1 MKKTIFRKVL
11 AFILSFSV
19 FMSAGVGLPAGIF
32 SIAFAQDSVAAGDFL
47 VSGGTEGVD
56 YSYEDGTL
64 TILTATQL
72 TIKNADVNAVTTDK
86 ILVASDVAADV
97 ILAGVNIDVSASG
110 CAFNAD
116 SGKTVTVTLADGSNN
131 TLRSGAGY
139 AGLWSNDSELII
151 NGGAL
156 GTGKLSA
163 QGGGRSAGIGGG
175 FESVN
180 ATVTINGG
188 DIKAYGGEWGAG
200 IGSGYYSSNATVTI
214 NGGKIWAYG
223 DEKGAGIGS
232 GYYSS
237 DATVTINGGEIL
249 AQGGSDSAGIGGGA
263 YCKHDTVV
271 INGGDIEA
279 TGGQWGAGIGSGM
292 NSEYTTVEI
301 SGGTIFAYGGS
312 EGAGI
317 GSGDSGVNTTV
328 TINGGVIE
336 AQGGS
341 DGAGIGSGLLAQ
353 DTTVT
358 INGGS
363 IKAQGGENADGI
375 GSSDGNTTPKNALGE
390 DVTAYTIDNP
400 DSKDIAIDGKVY
412 PSVHSDSDKKVY
424 VYLSMSE
431 HYLAQGSDVYKLSY
445 EENSFVK
452 TEDNNSDNPF
462 IIKGIN
468 LEEVVDY
475 YFYDSVLYIDTE
487 KEITISNKIPTQA
500 TSCTISVQGRS
511 ANIVLAG
518 VNISSDS
525 SDALSLEGYGGETV
539 TITLADGT
547 VNRLVGEGER
557 AGLYTDYCNLVINGG
572 VRGDG
577 QLEVS
582 SGRGRAGIGSY
593 NSWADITINGGIIDV
608 RGGEHGAGI
617 GGGEYISNITVTING
632 GKIIAEGGAYG
643 AGIGGGDYG
652 SDITVTI
659 NGGEIT
665 AQGGDYGAGI
675 GSGNGGFDTTV
686 TINGGSVKAQGGS
699 DAIDIG
705 DTNSNTLPVN
715 DNGDTVY
722 LLEIDNPLG
731 EEIIIGDK
739 EYPSSHFDEKKIYA
753 YLPAEETIMS
763 IGSRI
768 YLIEYTDGG
777 FVLAEYTGKDFV
789 VEGDN
794 LTEGVDYEYQ
804 YGSLRILT
812 DKKMTIRNLM
822 PSTPTDCSIEVM
834 CNTDNIT
841 LAGVNIDGSILGKF
855 GLTTYDNNVI
865 ITLADGSVNT
875 IKGGGQCPAVSVS
888 GELTIN
894 AQTLGTG
901 KLIAQSSNEGGT
913 GIGNISTSDI
923 SITINGGI
931 IEAQGGENG
940 AGIGSGFEGDNT
952 TVEINGGTVTATGG
966 DGYAGIGSGAYC
978 ANTTVTI
985 NDGII
990 EAQGGL
996 ESAGIGS
1003 GYYGSDTTV
1012 TINGGIIEAQGGLEG
1027 AGIGS
1032 GYYGYDTTV
1041 TINGGVVTANGSGEG
1056 AGIGSGYNGNN
1067 TTVTINGGSVKAETS
1082 GYADAIGTYEGYTL
1096 PVNDNG
1102 DTVYLFEIDNPSGE
1116 KVIIGDKEYPSAHG
1130 NEKKVYA
1137 YLPGEDALMAIGK
1150 TIYSVTFDENTEEF
1164 SYEEYEGYP
1173 FIVTGEGVA
1182 EDTDYEYNS
1191 LNKMLYII
1199 TDKKMTIKNVLPAAA
1214 TDFGIFVEA
1223 DNGDVVLA
1231 GVNIDTLGG
1240 NGFALLAEHN
1250 LTLTLADGS
1259 ENRLLAGI
1267 RAKNITINAQ
1277 ALGTGKLYA
1286 KGDFGYAGIGSGN
1299 VESSTYITINGGII
1313 EAQGG
1318 GESAGI
1324 GSGNG
1329 ADETHITITGGEI
1342 TAQGGENGAGI
1353 GSGYNGRY
1361 TTTITVSGGEI
1372 TAEGGL
1378 NGAGIGS
1385 GYGAYETLITITGG
1399 EITAQ
1404 GGENAAGIGS
1414 GVDASGTT
1422 VTVTGGSIKAQDG
1435 AGFTNDAFL
1444 NDSGEELAGATIPN
1458 PDGVE
1463 IKIEGNDYPVKH
1475 IDEKVVYPY
1484 LTKEDHRFTFGD
1496 TLRLLKW
1503 NEDTEEFEIALVTP
1517 AASDFVI
1524 TPPAS
1529 YVYNGAV
1536 IAPEVSA
1543 AAEAL
1548 GMGEI
1553 TVTFKDAQ
1561 GNETSPVN
1569 AGVYTIF
1576 VSTAEG
1582 AGFEAIDGLA
1592 LGEFE
1597 IIKAQGVIPAHR
1609 VIDIVNGAALST
1621 VEPDEHFEFLD
1632 AAQIIGVNTQTV
1644 EVLYTNL
1651 DENYDYSQ
1659 LPGYDSQRNAVLTT
1673 AQVNVINADT
1683 KIWPTLMIADPFVGT
1698 TEVVWDPEVQNIS
1711 GTSAVPTQ
1719 EWKVYYKIDDGE
1731 KTLVDGNQFFIPFGT
1746 SAGTIITFIFE
1757 YAGEEGFNPSTREF
1771 VLTIDVCPH
1780 ERFEETKGTD
1790 EQYHWDVCSYCHEK
1804 LNISEHTWST
1814 EYSFDENSHWIEC
1827 TECGVHKDEG
1837 EHTGGEALC
1846 TIAPICSVCNNSYG
1860 EVDPDNHTWE
1870 SEYDF
1875 DENTH
1880 WIPCSYCAARKD
1892 ESEHTGGEADCI
1904 NQAHCSV
1911 CDTDYGEVDS
1921 DNHKHINETE
1931 FGWDNETHW
1940 NYCDDCDMEVNEE
1953 PHAVKTPATLESG
1966 ALCECGKV
1974 ISNRLGDVNSTG
1986 GKADIRDVVLL
1997 YQSVSNWEVEI
2008 DENAADV
2015 NGDTEVSIRDVVMLY
2030 QYYSGR
2036 NVG

>member
-328 TINGGVIE
+328 T
-336 AQGGS
+336 
-341 DGAGIGSGLLAQ
+341 
-353 DTTVT
+353 
-358 INGGS
+358 
-363 IKAQGGENADGI
+363 
-375 GSSDGNTTPKNALGE
+375 
-390 DVTAYTIDNP
+390 
-400 DSKDIAIDGKVY
+400 
-412 PSVHSDSDKKVY
+412 
-424 VYLSMSE
+424 
-431 HYLAQGSDVYKLSY
+431 
-445 EENSFVK
+445 
-452 TEDNNSDNPF
+452 
-462 IIKGIN
+462 
-468 LEEVVDY
+468 
-475 YFYDSVLYIDTE
+475 
-487 KEITISNKIPTQA
+487 A
-500 TSCTISVQGRS
+500 TG
-511 ANIVLAG
+511 
-518 VNISSDS
+518 
-525 SDALSLEGYGGETV
+525 
-539 TITLADGT
+539 
-547 VNRLVGEGER
+547 
-557 AGLYTDYCNLVINGG
+557 
-572 VRGDG
+572 GDG
-577 QLEVS
+577 
-582 SGRGRAGIGSY
+582 
-593 NSWADITINGGIIDV
+593 
-608 RGGEHGAGI
+608 
-617 GGGEYISNITVTING
+617 
-632 GKIIAEGGAYG
+632 
-643 AGIGGGDYG
+643 
-652 SDITVTI
+652 
-659 NGGEIT
+659 
-665 AQGGDYGAGI
+665 
-675 GSGNGGFDTTV
+675 
-686 TINGGSVKAQGGS
+686 
-699 DAIDIG
+699 
-705 DTNSNTLPVN
+705 
-715 DNGDTVY
+715 
-722 LLEIDNPLG
+722 
-731 EEIIIGDK
+731 
-739 EYPSSHFDEKKIYA
+739 
-753 YLPAEETIMS
+753 
-763 IGSRI
+763 
-768 YLIEYTDGG
+768 
-777 FVLAEYTGKDFV
+777 
-789 VEGDN
+789 
-794 LTEGVDYEYQ
+794 
-804 YGSLRILT
+804 
-812 DKKMTIRNLM
+812 
-822 PSTPTDCSIEVM
+822 
-834 CNTDNIT
+834 
-841 LAGVNIDGSILGKF
+841 
-855 GLTTYDNNVI
+855 
-865 ITLADGSVNT
+865 
-875 IKGGGQCPAVSVS
+875 
-888 GELTIN
+888 
-894 AQTLGTG
+894 
-901 KLIAQSSNEGGT
+901 
-913 GIGNISTSDI
+913 
-923 SITINGGI
+923 
-931 IEAQGGENG
+931 G

-952 TVEINGGTVTATGG
+952 TVIINGGTVTATGG

>member
-72 TIKNADVNAVTTDK
+72 TIKNADVNAATTDK

-139 AGLWSNDSELII
+139 AGLWSDDSELII

-163 QGGGRSAGIGGG
+163 QGGEKGAGIGGG
-175 FESVN
+175 FDSVN
-180 ATVTINGG
+180 TTVTINGGNVTATGDEMGAGIGGGYYSKNTTVTINGG
-188 DIKAYGGEWGAG
+188 DIKAYGGE
-200 IGSGYYSSNATVTI
+200 
-214 NGGKIWAYG
+214 
-223 DEKGAGIGS
+223 KGAGIGS
-232 GYYSS
+232 GYYSKNT
-237 DATVTINGGEIL
+237 TVTINGGEIE
-249 AQGGSDSAGIGGGA
+249 AQGGSNS
-263 YCKHDTVV
+263 
-271 INGGDIEA
+271 
-279 TGGQWGAGIGSGM
+279 AGIGSGASSE
-292 NSEYTTVEI
+292 NDTVTINGGVIEATCGKWGAGVGSGRGSEYTTVEI
-301 SGGTIFAYGGS
+301 SGGTIFANGG
-312 EGAGI
+312 EWAAGI
-317 GSGDSGVNTTV
+317 GSGFESVNTTV

-341 DGAGIGSGLLAQ
+341 DGAGIGSGTYSEN
-353 DTTVT
+353 DTVT

-363 IKAQGGENADGI
+363 VKAHGSEDADDI
-375 GSSDGNTTPKNALGE
+375 GSYDNNTIPRNALGE
-390 DVTAYTIDNP
+390 EVTAYTIDNP
-400 DSKDIAIDGKVY
+400 DSKDIAIDGRVY
-412 PSVHSDSDKKVY
+412 PSVHSDSDKSVY
-424 VYLSMSE
+424 VYLSKSE

-462 IIKGIN
+462 IVKGIN
-468 LEEVVDY
+468 LEGGIDY
-475 YFYDSVLYIDTE
+475 DFYGSVLHIETQ

-500 TSCTISVQGRS
+500 TSCTISVLSRS

-525 SDALSLEGYGGETV
+525 SDALSLQGDGSQTV

-557 AGLYTDYCNLVINGG
+557 AGLYTDYCKLVINGG

-582 SGRGRAGIGSY
+582 SGSGRAGIGSY
-593 NSWADITINGGIIDV
+593 SNWADITINGGIIDV

-617 GGGEYISNITVTING
+617 GGGEYSFDIIVTING

-643 AGIGGGDYG
+643 AGIGGGDYN
-652 SDITVTI
+652 SSVFVTI

-675 GSGNGGFDTTV
+675 GSGDNGYETTV

-699 DAIDIG
+699 GAIDIG

-722 LLEIDNPLG
+722 QLEIDNPSG
-731 EEIIIGDK
+731 EKIIIGDK

-753 YLPAEETIMS
+753 YLPAEDTVMS

-777 FVLAEYTGKDFV
+777 FVLTEYTGKEFV

-804 YGSLRILT
+804 YGNLRILT
-812 DKKMTIRNLM
+812 DKEMTIRNLM

-834 CNTDNIT
+834 CDTDNIT

-855 GLTTYDNNVI
+855 GLTTYDNNVT
-865 ITLADGSVNT
+865 ITLADGSINT
-875 IKGGGQCPAVSVS
+875 IKGGGQQSAVSVY

-901 KLIAQSSNEGGT
+901 KLIAQSSSEGGT
-913 GIGNISTSDI
+913 GIGSVGASGI
-923 SITINGGI
+923 SIT
-931 IEAQGGENG
+931 
-940 AGIGSGFEGDNT
+940 
-952 TVEINGGTVTATGG
+952 INGGTVTATGG
-966 DGYAGIGSGAYC
+966 SSGAGIGSGPFC
-978 ANTTVTI
+978 
-985 NDGII
+985 
-990 EAQGGL
+990 Q
-996 ESAGIGS
+996 
-1003 GYYGSDTTV
+1003 DTTV
-1012 TINGGIIEAQGGLEG
+1012 TINGGNVIATSEWGT
-1027 AGIGS
+1027 GIGS
-1032 GYYGYDTTV
+1032 GFESINTTV
-1041 TINGGVVTANGSGEG
+1041 IINGGVVTANGSGDG
-1056 AGIGSGYNGNN
+1056 AGIGSGYEGIN
-1067 TTVTINGGSVKAETS
+1067 TTVKINGGSVKAETS
-1082 GYADAIGTYEGYTL
+1082 GAGDAIGTYGGNTL

-1130 NEKKVYA
+1130 NENKVYA
-1137 YLPGEDALMAIGK
+1137 YIPGEDALMAIGK
-1150 TIYSVTFDENTEEF
+1150 TIYSVTFNENTEEF

-1173 FIVTGEGVA
+1173 FIVTGEGIA
-1182 EDTDYEYNS
+1182 EGTDYEYNS

-1199 TDKKMTIKNVLPAAA
+1199 TDKKMTIENVLPAAA
-1214 TDFGIFVEA
+1214 TDFDIFVEA
-1223 DNGDVVLA
+1223 DNGDLVLA

-1267 RAKNITINAQ
+1267 RASNLTIDAE

-1318 GESAGI
+1318 DESAGI
-1324 GSGNG
+1324 GSGYG
-1329 ADETHITITGGEI
+1329 ADETHITITGGKITAQGGLNGAGIGSGNNTLQTHITITGGKI

-1353 GSGYNGRY
+1353 GSGYDALY
-1361 TTTITVSGGEI
+1361 TTITVS
-1372 TAEGGL
+1372 
-1378 NGAGIGS
+1378 
-1385 GYGAYETLITITGG
+1385 GG

-1414 GVDASGTT
+1414 GVVAIETHITITGGEITAQGGEHGAGIGSGVDESETT

-1444 NDSGEELAGATIPN
+1444 NDSDEELSGAAIPN

-1517 AASDFVI
+1517 TASDFVI
-1524 TPPAS
+1524 TPPVS

-1561 GNETSPVN
+1561 GNETSPAN

-1597 IIKAQGVIPAHR
+1597 IIKAQGVVPAHR

-1683 KIWPTLMIADPFVGT
+1683 KIWPALGFDEPFVGT
-1698 TEVVWDPEVQNIS
+1698 AEIFWSPGVQNIS

-1731 KTLVDGNQFFIPFGT
+1731 KTLVEGNQFFVPFGT
-1746 SAGTIITFIFE
+1746 PAGTIITLIFE
-1757 YAGEEGFNPSTREF
+1757 YEGEEGFNPSTREF
-1771 VLTIDVCPH
+1771 VLTTEVCPH

-1790 EQYHWDVCSYCHEK
+1790 EQYHWDECSYCHEK

-1837 EHTGGEALC
+1837 EHTGGEADC
-1846 TIAPICSVCNNSYG
+1846 AHTAFCSICNSSYG
-1860 EVDPDNHTWE
+1860 EVDPDNHTWQ
-1870 SEYDF
+1870 SEYSWDN
-1875 DENTH
+1875 DSH
-1880 WIPCSYCAARKD
+1880 WIECEYCFARKD

-1911 CDTDYGEVDS
+1911 CDTDYGELDP

-2030 QYYSGR
+2030 QYYSQ
-2036 NVG
+2036 NA